1 MPALSYFTEPIRY
14 TALRAAEYV
23 LHLKNTD
30 NQGNP
35 PHAGHQAL
43 LADGARSTILAPKRL
58 FRLCFANHRNQH
70 DSDSRILTFQDGE
83 TETGPEKEKPLP
95 NENPEAG
102 LQ

>member
-1 MPALSYFTEPIRY
+1 GTPHGGSGEPIRY
-14 TALRAAEYV
+14 TAIEACRNLMHLINTENQEKAA
-23 LHLKNTD
+23 HTS
-30 NQGNP
+30 
-35 PHAGHQAL
+35 HQAL
-43 LADGARSTILAPKRL
+43 LADGACSTIIAPKRL